1 MRKRNKSDFKL
12 KYDYLQICEQLKV
25 LDMEH
30 VVNQLDPSAQFMLIE
45 KYLTYADIPCFAKF
59 CYTKK
64 NKTKRGA
71 FKSEEIEKRVKKN
84 ILFYNDVKDM
94 AKFETKNKKEKRFFV
109 ETKQSN
115 ITMPKDFY
123 EFTGVPEPRNK
134 RIDFGDA
141 FSIYIVKKSV
151 ETYFTSDKTNACLN
165 KLGKNEA
172 AKDYDLNEDF
182 TKVPL
187 STGVHGIGCQ
197 KNKIF
202 HAIRSNVFA
211 KDKMLTLVEK
221 KTISGEASYN
231 IYFMFFRNPK
241 FFNIVEESPH
251 YYLGLLFNEE
261 EKASEESRT
270 GQAKWRDLLAE
281 LEIATKEDNTV
292 KCPISGC
299 VVNYS
304 NEGTLL
310 RASHIKRYSDCKDA
324 NGKININEAYDTENG
339 LLITANAD
347 ALFDKYLISIDPNNG
362 DIVFSKL
369 ISRELKAQLKFLKAI
384 EESYLS
390 DKRKVYLE
398 EHYNNFLKKESQRTI
413 DK

>member
-1 MRKRNKSDFKL
+1 MRKRNKSDFKV
-12 KYDYLQICEQLKV
+12 KYDYQQICEELKI

-30 VVNQLDPSAQFMLIE
+30 VVNQLDSSAQFMLIE

-64 NKTKRGA
+64 DKNKRGA
-71 FKSEEIEKRVKKN
+71 FKRKEIEKRVKKN

-94 AKFETKNKKEKRFFV
+94 VNFETKNSKEKRFFV

-115 ITMPKDFY
+115 ITMPNDFY
-123 EFTGVPEPRNK
+123 KFIEVPEPRK
-134 RIDFGDA
+134 QTIDFGDE
-141 FSIYIVKKSV
+141 FSIYVVKKSV
-151 ETYFTSDKTNACLN
+151 ETYFISTKTNACLS
-165 KLGKNEA
+165 KLGKEES

-182 TKVPL
+182 MKIPL
-187 STGVHGIGCQ
+187 STGVHGIGCK

-202 HAIRSNVFA
+202 HDIRSNVFA

-221 KTISGEASYN
+221 KYVSDEARYN

-241 FFNIVEESPH
+241 FFNIVEENPL

-261 EKASEESRT
+261 EKTSEESRT
-270 GQAKWRDLLAE
+270 GQAKWRNLLAE

-292 KCPISGC
+292 RCPISGTI
-299 VVNYS
+299 VNYS

-310 RASHIKRYSDCKDA
+310 RASHIKRYSDCKDDS
-324 NGKININEAYDTENG
+324 GQIDIEKAYDTENG

-347 ALFDKYLISIDPNNG
+347 ALFDKYLISIDPDNG
-362 DIVFSKL
+362 SIVFSKI
-369 ISRELKAQLKFLKAI
+369 ISKELKTQLKFLKAI
-384 EESYLS
+384 EKSYLS
-390 DKRKVYLE
+390 PKRKVYLK
-398 EHYNNFLKKESQRTI
+398 EHYEKFQNKESERTVI
-413 DK
+413 

>member
-1 MRKRNKSDFKL
+1 MRKRNKSDFKV
-12 KYDYLQICEQLKV
+12 KYDYQQICEELKV

-59 CYTKK
+59 CYTKNDK
-64 NKTKRGA
+64 NKRGA

-94 AKFETKNKKEKRFFV
+94 AKFEIKNKKEKRFFV

-115 ITMPKDFY
+115 ISMPKDFY
-123 EFTGVPEPRNK
+123 KFIEVPEPRK
-134 RIDFGDA
+134 QTIDFGDA
-141 FSIYIVKKSV
+141 FSIYVVKKSL
-151 ETYFTSDKTNACLN
+151 ETYFISTKTNTCLN
-165 KLGKNEA
+165 KLGKEET
-172 AKDYDLNEDF
+172 AKDYDLKDDF
-182 TKVPL
+182 TKIPL
-187 STGVHGIGCQ
+187 STGVHGIGCE
-197 KNKIF
+197 KNKKF
-202 HAIRSNVFA
+202 HEIRSNVFA

-221 KTISGEASYN
+221 KNVSGEVSYN

-251 YYLGLLFNEE
+251 YYLGLLFKEE
-261 EKASEESRT
+261 EKTSEESRT

-304 NEGTLL
+304 HEGTLL

-324 NGKININEAYDTENG
+324 NGKIDINEAYDTENG

-362 DIVFSKL
+362 SIVFSKL
-369 ISRELKAQLKFLKAI
+369 ISKELKTQLKFLRAI

-390 DKRKVYLE
+390 PKRKVYLE
-398 EHYNNFLKKESQRTI
+398 EHYKNFLKKESQRTI